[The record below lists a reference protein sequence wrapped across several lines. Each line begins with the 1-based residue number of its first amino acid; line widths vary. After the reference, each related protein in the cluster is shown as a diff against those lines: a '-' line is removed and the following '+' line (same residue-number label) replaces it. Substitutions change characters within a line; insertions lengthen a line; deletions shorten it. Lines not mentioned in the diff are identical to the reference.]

1 MEFSDEDNILIKN
14 LYDSKG
20 YSAKIANEYI
30 A

>member
-14 LYDSKG
+14 LYDSKE
-20 YSAKIANEYI
+20 YAANIANEYV